1 MKDGGKEIKKAVQA
15 SFEGN
20 GIVGDSREEWGTEK
34 EKAFCELLQ
43 SIRAIARTMRHVGAD
58 PYERLVPMLAGLP
71 PEQRARAEAA
81 IQPKRRG
88 RRDAVRGS

>member
-1 MKDGGKEIKKAVQA
+1 MSIVNPVLMKDGGKEIKKAVQA

-43 SIRAIARTMRHVGAD
+43 SIRAIARTMRHEGAD
-58 PYERLVPMLAGLP
+58 IRAPCAHAG
-71 PEQRARAEAA
+71 RAA
-81 IQPKRRG
+81 
-88 RRDAVRGS
+88 S